1 MLSVGKLPA
10 VAAQRRSLRFGL
22 MTDMHYA
29 DRERSGTRYYRDSMA
44 KIEEAV
50 EEFRR
55 AKVDFLVELGDM
67 KDTTAASEPLPTL
80 RFLDDAERALNRFG
94 SPV

>member
-10 VAAQRRSLRFGL
+10 VAAQRRPLRFGL

-55 AKVDFLVELGDM
+55 AKAGRYEGYNRSIG
-67 KDTTAASEPLPTL
+67 APAHASLS
-80 RFLDDAERALNRFG
+80 G
-94 SPV
+94 

>member
-10 VAAQRRSLRFGL
+10 VAAQRRPLRFGL

-50 EEFRR
+50 E
-55 AKVDFLVELGDM
+55 
-67 KDTTAASEPLPTL
+67 
-80 RFLDDAERALNRFG
+80 
-94 SPV
+94 